1 MKATLEQLP
10 PDYEVVIKARQ
21 GTVTYTDRAGDL
33 VADDGK
39 TIELK
44 DFELVSEVYLPE
56 QNGYPLPGH
65 LRPYR
70 KGDIG
75 GFIDPPDDRV
85 IRGPVGEWLTA
96 IEPETEAS
104 LPSLGA
110 GLLAGLGAFMGRGVS
125 LQVGR
130 ITHTPNIFV
139 VQVGPTGTARKG
151 TADGEIRHFLTA
163 VDRDFAFDNT
173 ASGFGSGEALIE
185 RVSDPE
191 YDDKDK
197 LKSGT
202 PDQRLYI
209 QESEFSK
216 LLRIA
221 DRQGNILSDVIR
233 LAFDAD
239 RPLANAAKGSRKLK
253 SSKHCI
259 SLFGGIT
266 PDELIRLFPALAAV
280 SGTGNR
286 YLWVWSDPD
295 KLLPWGGRNIDITS
309 IARKVST
316 NVNRLRGNPNP
327 LQYSNTAREWW
338 EAHYPTLRQAS
349 HVPDNVRPM
358 VTRVSDQTQRIALI
372 YAATEGSQ
380 QVTVDHLEAGLAW
393 VEHSTQTVQAV
404 LGGLV
409 RNEEAGRILAA
420 LRQHPGVPANRRELH
435 ELFSRNITGTA
446 LDAALQELEDA
457 GLAYSWTGTSDGGRP
472 PQMVM
477 ATTPEKHSQ
486 KTLFVRNDQ
495 NRSRKGSKTLFA
507 EIPEKEAKTPFDQE
521 QHSYEQSGI
530 ARGGVQSV
538 TPNTNEVSPDEEH
551 EMDPDDL
558 PDPW

>member
-1 MKATLEQLP
+1 MTLRATLEQLP

-21 GTVTYTDRAGDL
+21 GTAQYSDLAGDFL
-33 VADDGK
+33 EMDGES
-39 TIELK
+39 IYLE
-44 DFELVSEVYLPE
+44 DFELVSQVYLPGK
-56 QNGYPLPGH
+56 NGYPLPEH

-75 GFIDPPDDRV
+75 GFIDPPDER
-85 IRGPVGEWLTA
+85 IMRGPIGDWLTL

-104 LPSLGA
+104 LASLGA
-110 GLLAGLGAFMGRGVS
+110 GLIAALGAFIGRRLK

-151 TADGEIRHFLTA
+151 TADGEIRHFLETL
-163 VDRDFAFDNT
+163 DRNFAYNNI

-191 YDDKDK
+191 YDKDDK

-233 LAFDAD
+233 LAFDAN

-253 SSKHCI
+253 SSNHCI

-266 PDELIRLFPALAAV
+266 PEELTQLFPALAAV

-295 KLLPWGGRNIDITS
+295 KLLPFGGQPVDITDTT
-309 IARKVST
+309 IRVRM
-316 NVNRLRGNPNP
+316 NVNP
-327 LQYSNTAREWW
+327 LVRDHKTIGFSDDARQWW
-338 EAHYPTLRQAS
+338 ETHYPTLRQAS
-349 HVPDNVRPM
+349 HVPENIRPM
-358 VTRVSDQTQRIALI
+358 VTRLSDQIQRIALV

-380 QVTVDHLEAGLAW
+380 TVTSDHLEAGSAW
-393 VEHSTQTVQAV
+393 AQHSTQTVQAI

-409 RNEEAGRILAA
+409 RNQEAGRILAA
-420 LRQHPGVPANRRELH
+420 LRQHPGVPAKKTELH
-435 ELFSRNITGTA
+435 DLFSRHLTGTA
-446 LDAALQELEDA
+446 MDTALDDLEEA
-457 GLAYSWTGTSDGGRP
+457 GLAYSWTATSGGGRP
-472 PQMVM
+472 PVFVM
-477 ATTPEKHSQ
+477 ATTPTTRTEN
-486 KTLFVRNDQ
+486 TFFARNDQ
-495 NRSRKGSKTLFA
+495 KEVKPLFETSVA
-507 EIPEKEAKTPFDQE
+507 DEWWESEKTPGQSNVKVSE
-521 QHSYEQSGI
+521 KSGI
-530 ARGGVQSV
+530 ARGGVESD
-538 TPNTNEVSPDEEH
+538 TPNAREVSPEEY
-551 EMDPDDL
+551 